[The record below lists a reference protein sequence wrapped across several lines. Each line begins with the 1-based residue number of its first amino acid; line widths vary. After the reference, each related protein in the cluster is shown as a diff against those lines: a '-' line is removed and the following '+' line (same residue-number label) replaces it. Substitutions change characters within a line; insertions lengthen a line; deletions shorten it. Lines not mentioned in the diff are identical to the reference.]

1 MIPAVGA
8 DQSGAGLQN
17 LSDMRLKRVCSE
29 FESLFIEQM
38 LKTMRRTVHHGGL
51 IGESNEGKILTSMY
65 DEKLA
70 ICIAQSGGIGL
81 GQMLFESI
89 KAKE

>member
-1 MIPAVGA
+1 MIPEVGA
-8 DQSGAGLQN
+8 DQSGAGLQK

-29 FESLFIEQM
+29 FESLFIEQV
-38 LKTMRRTVHHGGL
+38 LKTMRRTVHQGGL